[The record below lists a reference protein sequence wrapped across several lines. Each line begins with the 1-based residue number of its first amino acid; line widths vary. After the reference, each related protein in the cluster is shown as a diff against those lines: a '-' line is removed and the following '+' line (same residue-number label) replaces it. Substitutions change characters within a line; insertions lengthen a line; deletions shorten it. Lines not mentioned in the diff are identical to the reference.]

1 MMIGVSGIV
10 VMLCVQSYLF
20 HLYDQ
25 QNETAQAPQ
34 AQTEVGQRHVLPNT
48 GSAVIHKGTSDTH
61 QLGTEATTTQGTA
74 ARPSQTITYLIFAS
88 ILLYIV
94 CFAISAGPLCWLI
107 ISEIFPMRF
116 RGIGMSIA
124 VAANWL
130 VDYFV
135 SQLFPL
141 MKQDLGMTTTTL
153 IYAAFT
159 TLGLALAAKFLPE
172 TKGVPLEEI
181 ERNIYAGKRL
191 RDIGQP
197 SKKSIS

>member
-1 MMIGVSGIV
+1 
-10 VMLCVQSYLF
+10 
-20 HLYDQ
+20 
-25 QNETAQAPQ
+25 
-34 AQTEVGQRHVLPNT
+34 
-48 GSAVIHKGTSDTH
+48 
-61 QLGTEATTTQGTA
+61 
-74 ARPSQTITYLIFAS
+74 
-88 ILLYIV
+88 
-94 CFAISAGPLCWLI
+94 
-107 ISEIFPMRF
+107 
-116 RGIGMSIA
+116 MSIA